1 MTERNWRIVAELAA
15 FVARRG
21 RTMLEL
27 AFSWLLR
34 DPVVACVIAGAT
46 TAQQLEQNIAAA
58 GWTLSPEDLAEVD
71 RITL

>member
-1 MTERNWRIVAELAA
+1 MTEHNWRIVGELEA

-21 RTMLEL
+21 RTMLGL

-34 DPVVACVIAGAT
+34 DPVVASVIAGAT